1 VKAAIETIV
10 RRAELVGN
18 KDEVQ
23 PLVLDELNERID
35 QWLAE
40 AQRNVGGRI
49 LGYDE
54 ERDGVTVGLL
64 NRPSLEPWDD
74 FTCLNSLRDVEPTVG
89 LIFHDGGLDEDVTF
103 VPAVSEDSDAGDEEQ
118 QEEEQ

>member
-1 VKAAIETIV
+1 M
-10 RRAELVGN
+10 GN

-23 PLVLDELNERID
+23 SLVLDELNERID

-40 AQRNVGGRI
+40 AQRDFGGRI
-49 LGYDE
+49 LGYDD
-54 ERDGVTVGLL
+54 ERDAVTVGLL

-89 LIFHDGGLDEDVTF
+89 LIFHDGGLDEDPTF
-103 VPAVSEDSDAGDEEQ
+103 QAAVSEDSDAEDEEQ